1 MTTGGSCSAR
11 STGSIRLRRRTSGES
26 RIRRLCRITGRWG
39 LSSLQAGLRDLARR
53 RKEVDSEARKRFL
66 RRLRSRLTLR
76 WPAVGAIADL
86 AADTDSEVAG
96 ISSGA
101 AEAYRVAEWHGGFS
115 AGRPRVADY

>member
-11 STGSIRLRRRTSGES
+11 STGSTRSRRRTYGEL

-66 RRLRSRLTLR
+66 CRLRSRPTLR
-76 WPAVGAIADL
+76 WAAVGAIADL
-86 AADTDSEVAG
+86 AADTDSEIAG
-96 ISSGA
+96 ISSSA
-101 AEAYRVAEWHGGFS
+101 AKAHRVAEWHGGFS
-115 AGRPRVADY
+115 SGRSRVAD